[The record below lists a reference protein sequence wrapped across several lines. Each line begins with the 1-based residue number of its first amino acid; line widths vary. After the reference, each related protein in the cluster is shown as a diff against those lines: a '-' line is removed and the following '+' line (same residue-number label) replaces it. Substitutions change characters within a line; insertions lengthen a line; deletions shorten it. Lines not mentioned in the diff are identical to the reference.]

1 MAEPDRE
8 ELREVTSVWGKA
20 EAAVVMAF
28 LASHGISCVPRG
40 RILQDIYPIS
50 VDGLGEIKLF
60 VLAKDFEA
68 AKALLE
74 ELPKPEDIEDFEKD
88 GEGGA

>member
-1 MAEPDRE
+1 MTEPDLD

-28 LASHGISCVPRG
+28 LESHGVSCLTRG
-40 RILQDIYPIS
+40 RILQDVYPFS
-50 VDGLGEIKLF
+50 MDGLGEIKLY
-60 VLAKDFEA
+60 VLARDYQA

-74 ELPKPEDIEDFEKD
+74 ELPKPEDVEEFEKED
-88 GEGGA
+88 EER